1 VAVTLTPSLGFV
13 GVTKFSVNALPAKVT
28 GKFNPVSLT
37 SSGTTTLT
45 LTAVSGALAGTSTI
59 TITGTSGTLVHKTN
73 VMLTVQ

>member
-1 VAVTLTPSLGFV
+1 
-13 GVTKFSVNALPAKVT
+13 VT

-45 LTAVSGALAGTSTI
+45 LTAASGALAGTRTI
-59 TITGTSGTLVHKTN
+59 TITGTSGTLVHTTN